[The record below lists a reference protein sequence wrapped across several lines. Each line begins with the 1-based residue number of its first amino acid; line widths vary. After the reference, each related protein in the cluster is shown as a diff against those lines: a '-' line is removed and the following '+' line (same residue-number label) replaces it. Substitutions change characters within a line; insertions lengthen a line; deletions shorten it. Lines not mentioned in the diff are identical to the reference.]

1 MILASHGIIASSGVS
16 QFDADAQA
24 FITAASISDS
34 TQQTAINTLVTDLK
48 GYNIWTKMKAIY
60 PFVGGTAS
68 THKWNLK
75 DPRDL
80 DAAYRL
86 VFNGGW
92 THSSTGAKPNGTT
105 AFADTKFNMN
115 TNITPYSMHLAYYS
129 REDIIGENEVV
140 MGVGNN
146 LGYNA
151 QDLGIKRNVI
161 YTAQTAL
168 FDASNASA
176 LVRTGYTNTDGR
188 GLFIGSITAN
198 NSRKIYKNTSIVAT
212 NTTTATHDLPNA
224 NMYIGAYNNYD
235 TGIASAY
242 TNKQTAF
249 ASIGNGLTDTESA
262 NLYLAVQSF
271 NTTLSRQ
278 I

>member
-1 MILASHGIIASSGVS
+1 MIIATHGILANSGGIGI
-16 QFDADAQA
+16 DADAQA
-24 FITAASISDS
+24 FITAASITDT
-34 TQQTAINTLVTDLK
+34 TQKNAINQLVLDLK
-48 GYNIWTKMKAIY
+48 TAGLWTKMKAIY
-60 PFVGGTAS
+60 PFIGGTAS
-68 THKWNLK
+68 SHKFNLK

-86 VFNGGW
+86 VFSGGW
-92 THSSTGAKPNGTT
+92 VHSSTGAKPNRINTY
-105 AFADTKFNMN
+105 ADTKFNMN
-115 TNITPYSMHLAYYS
+115 NISSCSMHLSYYS
-129 REDIIGENEVV
+129 REDIIGEDEVV

-146 LGYNA
+146 INRYSQNLGV
-151 QDLGIKRNVI
+151 KRNI
-161 YTAQTAL
+161 LYTSQTAL

-212 NTTTATHDLPNA
+212 NTTTAAHDLPNA

-249 ASIGNGLTDTESA
+249 TSVGDGLTDTEAS
-262 NLYLAVQSF
+262 NLYTAVQAYQVA
-271 NTTLSRQ
+271 LSRNV
-278 I
+278 